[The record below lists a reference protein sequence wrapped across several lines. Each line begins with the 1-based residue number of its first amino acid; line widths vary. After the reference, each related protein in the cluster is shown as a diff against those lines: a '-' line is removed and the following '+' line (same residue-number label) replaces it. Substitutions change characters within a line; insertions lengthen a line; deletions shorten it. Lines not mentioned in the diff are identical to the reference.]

1 MRITQSEIRNRKSE
15 IALCLCASVVIFLIG
30 CQPVKTEPAQP
41 QAPMI
46 PYAQLAERY
55 NQRIALIDQISA
67 QTSTTIRW
75 IDDKGDTH
83 FEQGDGVLRWRKPAD
98 LSFTI
103 GALGDTKFQLGC
115 NPRKWWMFNLSGDT
129 HIAYRGD
136 MDVPLDSRDRR
147 VLPIPVR
154 PDQLIRLLGVT
165 PLDPAAHAAVESDA
179 GQYRVTFPPEPAL
192 GNPRHRLWIDDQFR
206 AVRIAW
212 VNDHDQILAEAKLAR
227 FEPLK
232 LQGHPPGAF
241 PAVATVIELSL
252 TESAVTLSL
261 RLNEPTDGKLYNKI
275 NDAQFDFDI
284 LAKYYKIEQLRL
296 VAPGTAPGSTEPPA
310 PSKPGQSE
318 FFPGASAAP
327 GIPVPGTEPPAEPGP

>member
-1 MRITQSEIRNRKSE
+1 M
-15 IALCLCASVVIFLIG
+15 
-30 CQPVKTEPAQP
+30 KTEPAQLQSQIP
-41 QAPMI
+41 AM
-46 PYAQLAERY
+46 PYAELAERY

-75 IDDKGDTH
+75 TDDKGDIH

-115 NPRKWWMFNLSGDT
+115 NPRKWWVFNLGGET
-129 HIAYRGD
+129 RIAYRGD
-136 MDVPLDSRDRR
+136 MDVPLDSQDRR

-165 PLDPAAHAAVESDA
+165 PLDPAAVAVVESDA

-192 GNPRHRLWIDDQFR
+192 GNLRHRLWIDEQFR
-206 AVRIAW
+206 AVRIALL
-212 VNDHDQILAEAKLAR
+212 NDHDQILAEAKLAR

-275 NDAQFDFDI
+275 NDAQFNFDI

-296 VAPGTAPGSTEPPA
+296 VGPPAPGTVPETVPEPAPGS
-310 PSKPGQSE
+310 
-318 FFPGASAAP
+318 
-327 GIPVPGTEPPAEPGP
+327 VPGDPPAEPAP